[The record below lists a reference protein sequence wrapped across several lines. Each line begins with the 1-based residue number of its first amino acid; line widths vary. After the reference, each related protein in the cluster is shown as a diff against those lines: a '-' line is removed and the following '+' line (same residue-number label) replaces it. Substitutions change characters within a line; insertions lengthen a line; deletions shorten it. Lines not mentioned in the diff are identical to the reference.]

1 MGSSF
6 SYDAVPEYCREFLF
20 YKRNVQNLSQ
30 KTVDQYYLD
39 MKLFFQW
46 IADENSVRSPSAEI
60 PSDGRFVPIE
70 IVKKLT
76 FGDLLN
82 YLQYTTSERDNHSRA
97 RARKISSLRGLFK
110 YLQKNNK
117 IEENPAL
124 NLEVPKKPKE
134 LPVHM
139 NLFEAK
145 KLLESVDGKNFSRNY
160 CIITLLLNCGMRLS
174 ELSGMDIG
182 DIDFDRESVVVR
194 GKGNKERRLHLN
206 SMCIEALQAYLTDR
220 YAETHVKGGAEKAL
234 FLSRNGNR
242 LSNRMI
248 QTMIKSFIEKSG
260 LDPEKY
266 STHKLRHTAATL
278 MYQNGVDVRVLQ
290 AVLGHA
296 NLGTT
301 QIYTHIGDEQVDTA
315 IERNPLDSIEIH
327 KNKSE

>member
-1 MGSSF
+1 MVYES
-6 SYDAVPEYCREFLF
+6 VPGFCREFLF

-46 IADENSVRSPSAEI
+46 LADENGIKSASVEI
-60 PSDGRFVPIE
+60 PSDGRFVHAE

-82 YLQYTTSERDNHSRA
+82 YLNYTTSELDNHARA
-97 RARKISSLRGLFK
+97 RARKISSLRGFFK
-110 YLQKNNK
+110 YLQKNN
-117 IEENPAL
+117 IIDENPAL
-124 NLEVPKKPKE
+124 NLEVPKMPKE
-134 LPVHM
+134 LPVHL

-145 KLLESVDGKNFSRNY
+145 KLLESIDGKNFSRNY
-160 CIITLLLNCGMRLS
+160 CIITLFLNCGMRLS
-174 ELSGMDIG
+174 ELAGMDIG
-182 DIDFDRESVVVR
+182 DIDFDRESVIVR

-206 SMCIEALQAYLTDR
+206 AMCIDAIQEYMKDR
-220 YAETHVKGGAEKAL
+220 YSETHIKGGAEKSL

-248 QTMIKSFIEKSG
+248 QTMIKTFIEKSG

-301 QIYTHIGDEQVDTA
+301 QIYTHIGDEQVDKA
-315 IERNPLDSIEIH
+315 IENNPLDTLDIH
-327 KNKSE
+327 KKKD